1 MNFVAQSTCPKMV
14 LASQSMYQAD
24 KDKETSKHLYLL
36 AQGVI
41 DLEKLVVSD
50 ARKEEEQMDFLFASF
65 LKMNDRAT
73 QMQRR
78 ARMPIMERT
87 EIEKKDDSLFEA
99 KMRAAMQ
106 SKERAKKDSFS
117 EGTLDTSF

>member
-41 DLEKLVVSD
+41 DLEKLMVSD